1 MILRSITKHV
11 RDQNWF
17 AVGIDFL
24 IVIVGVFIGIQ
35 VANWN
40 DAQRERVRAADYAQ
54 SLKLDLRAE
63 LEYSEGLIDYYR
75 TTLSSGEIAYAGLT
89 QAGGHSDEVVLIHAY
104 RASQF
109 NFYERRRSTFDEIVN
124 AGMLNLITDSE
135 LREVAIL
142 IYATQVFDIVQEE
155 GQNSRFRELF
165 RMTVELSLQRH
176 LGQQCGDR
184 LVESRNGAAG
194 LLSLDYACELTASAT
209 NVAAAVAALREDN
222 DVIRALRLRNVQVAG
237 RISDLELTIQTLGL
251 TGLFSDRETPA

>member
-1 MILRSITKHV
+1 VILRSVTRHV
-11 RDQNWF
+11 REQNWF
-17 AVGIDFL
+17 AVGIDFF

-40 DAQRERVRAADYAQ
+40 DAQRERSRAAEYAE

-63 LEYSEGLIDYYR
+63 LEYSEGLIDYYQ

-89 QAGGHSDEVVLIHAY
+89 QAGSHSDEVTLINAY

-124 AGMLNLITDSE
+124 AGMLNLITDPE

-142 IYATQVFDIVQEE
+142 IYATQVFDVLQEE

-165 RMTVELSLQRH
+165 RMTVEPALQTH

-184 LVESRNGAAG
+184 LLQSRNGAAG
-194 LLSLDYACELTASAT
+194 LLSLDYLCELAASPT
-209 NVAAAVAALREDN
+209 EIAAAVAALREDN
-222 DVIRALRLRNVQVAG
+222 DVIRSLRLRNVQVAG
-237 RISDLELTIQTLGL
+237 RIGDLELTIQTLGL
-251 TGLFSDRETPA
+251 SGLFSDRETPK